1 MEYYALMEKKER
13 GCPVGAMQGIVFD
26 RFVEDV
32 KEVNYGLK
40 PWYSGRPQKGD
51 VFPGEMFLISR
62 DKLIAY
68 DVRASGAGPTF
79 HVVSEGFL
87 ELLKDFS
94 VSIREARPLSVVNSK
109 GLGVAEKKYH
119 IIIFGDNLYEDKDD
133 VVGGDSV
140 LVPNEY
146 GGIFSIENICFKSGL
161 SKDFFKIKNITA
173 GQDPIFCS
181 ERFVGEAVK
190 RGVVAGMEF
199 RSVNEVN
206 WASASPDNF
215 LGFLTEDSE
224 PLLFIH

>member
-1 MEYYALMEKKER
+1 MKYYVLLEKKER
-13 GCPVGAMQGIVFD
+13 GCPVGSMQGICCD
-26 RFVEDV
+26 KFVKDIDGLE
-32 KEVNYGLK
+32 YGLK
-40 PWYSGRPQKGD
+40 PWYNPFDERENI
-51 VFPGEMFLISR
+51 FPGEMFLISR

-79 HVVSEGFL
+79 HVVSQGFL
-87 ELLKDFS
+87 GLLKDFS
-94 VSIREARPLSVVNSK
+94 VPIRETQSLNVVNSK
-109 GLGVAEKKYH
+109 GLGVSEKKYH
-119 IIIFGDNLYEDKDD
+119 IIIFGDNLYEDKGD
-133 VVGGDSV
+133 VVGRGSV

-215 LGFLTEDSE
+215 LGFLTDDSE